1 MTAPF
6 VRAPWL
12 AAAGVAAVALASAVA
27 PQAAR
32 AAAMGCLITPS
43 KLIELGSPSI
53 GIIERVHVEK
63 GDAVKSRQVL
73 VTLRDDIERASLSL
87 AVARAN
93 AEAELEAANK
103 AYDFAKRKHE
113 RNEDLLRQNFVSTQA
128 VDQSLAD
135 LQAAQARQAQAQEQ
149 SKFAKREAS
158 VASAQL
164 DNRTIRSPID
174 GVVVDVYRHEG
185 ERVEEKPML
194 KIAAID
200 PLYAEVVL
208 PAGVHGL
215 IKSGDELDVKP
226 LLPGQVPLKG
236 VVRIVDQLIDPSSN
250 TFRVRLVLANREH
263 RVPAG
268 VRCELQL
275 PDSVSRAMAQSTLP
289 PQGKIRAV
297 AGTD

>member
-1 MTAPF
+1 MTSPF
-6 VRAPWL
+6 VRTPWL
-12 AAAGVAAVALASAVA
+12 AAGVAACAVA
-27 PQAAR
+27 STISPLSAR

-43 KLIELGSPSI
+43 KVVDLGSPSI
-53 GIIERVHVEK
+53 GIIERVHVDK
-63 GDAVKSRQVL
+63 GDTVKARQVL
-73 VTLRDDIERASLSL
+73 VTLRDDVERASLSL

-93 AEAELEAANK
+93 ADAELAAANK

-113 RNEDLLRQNFVSTQA
+113 RTEDLFRQNFVSTQA
-128 VDQSLAD
+128 VDQSMAD
-135 LQAAQARQAQAQEQ
+135 LQAAEARQAQAAEQ

-174 GVVVDVYRHEG
+174 GMVVDVYRHEG

-208 PAGVHGL
+208 PASVHGS

-226 LLPGQVPLKG
+226 LLPGLAPVKG

-250 TFRVRLVLANREH
+250 TFRVRLVLANH
-263 RVPAG
+263 NHTVPAG
-268 VRCELQL
+268 VRC
-275 PDSVSRAMAQSTLP
+275 
-289 PQGKIRAV
+289 
-297 AGTD
+297 